1 MVKAAHENIMTTKI
15 SRSMVCHCSRMF
27 QGHETQRCG
36 MFQGHETQ
44 SITLAPSSLKNSSR
58 IQEFSG
64 LDDPELAGSVEGSN
78 PA

>member
-1 MVKAAHENIMTTKI
+1 
-15 SRSMVCHCSRMF
+15 
-27 QGHETQRCG
+27 

-44 SITLAPSSLKNSSR
+44 SITLAPSALKNSSR

-64 LDDPELAGSVEGSN
+64 LDDTELAGSVEGSD

>member
-1 MVKAAHENIMTTKI
+1 
-15 SRSMVCHCSRMF
+15 
-27 QGHETQRCG
+27 

-44 SITLAPSSLKNSSR
+44 SITLAPSALKNSSR

-64 LDDPELAGSVEGSN
+64 LDDPELAGSVEGSD